1 MAGADCGIRLTPEKI
16 IEIHTDIIR
25 DFGGEPGIRDPATIE
40 YVVYRLNRSRSIFS
54 KSAIALHGIAT
65 GHPFIDGNKRTAL
78 VLAENILADE
88 GFYLAASEP
97 EIVEFNAGGGPVH
110 QNGTVSAKLDK
121 RKGTIKDG
129 LTAAMQYDAA
139 ALFLPDASA
148 HVVSAPFPVPSL
160 RLALWY
166 SDA

>member
-1 MAGADCGIRLTPEKI
+1 MAGADCGIRLNPEKI

-97 EIVEFNAGGGPVH
+97 EIVEFMLEVARYTRTERSV
-110 QNGTVSAKLDK
+110 QNW
-121 RKGTIKDG
+121 IKEKARSK
-129 LTAAMQYDAA
+129 TA
-139 ALFLPDASA
+139 
-148 HVVSAPFPVPSL
+148 
-160 RLALWY
+160 
-166 SDA
+166 